1 MKRTLFALLVAA
13 FTGLNSTAQIAYSP
27 FLDSIIH
34 LADENSVMLLTRQLA
49 GDTSVTVDGQTYT
62 ITSRHYNN
70 QGNSRAAD
78 FIYSKF
84 VEYGYT
90 PEIHTFSNGRG
101 ENVIATKIGTKYP
114 DKEFIICGHYDN
126 MPSGNNSPGADDNA
140 SGTVAVLEAA
150 RLFANLDFDYTIRFA
165 AWDEE
170 EIGLVGSYAYAQRAS
185 NLNQDIIGVLN
196 LDMIAWDSN
205 NNFVY
210 TIATNTLSQDFTNDF
225 ISTTKLY
232 QPVLNHNYYYTTASD
247 HASFW
252 QFNYPAMLV
261 IEDWYDFNAYYHTP
275 NDDIDILNVPYY
287 LALLRASIANIA
299 AQAWDQRVYI
309 NHDPVVS
316 GNSTGP
322 REAVFQISSNQV
334 IDVENF
340 PPRLYYSANG
350 SEFEFVE
357 PTDIYFNYYTFQ
369 IPGFPMGTEVRYYVA
384 VQDSSARLVATL
396 PAGGKGISPPG
407 SISPGIYY
415 NYMVDNIF
423 SIENCSVTTPIAISD
438 SDNTYDYITVTSQGT
453 VIDLNVSVDITHTRT
468 GDLRLILIGPTGSVS
483 LLSDRNGGNGDNYTQ
498 TTFDDQATVSIS
510 EGTPPFSGRF
520 RPEMALSTF
529 NNKPMNGTWT
539 FRINDGAI
547 NNTGTFNSWC
557 LHFQY
562 RDISTLAGYDQVS
575 NKEVLSQNY
584 PNPTHGITNIEFT
597 LDKPDDIT
605 LAVYNQFG
613 QEVAVLAKGRY
624 EAGNHVIV
632 AGLKN
637 LRSGR
642 YIYRLITGSGVF
654 SKPLVI
660 VK

>member
-1 MKRTLFALLVAA
+1 MKRTLLALLVAA
-13 FTGLNSTAQIAYSP
+13 FTGLNVTAQIAYSP
-27 FLDSIIH
+27 FLDSIIQ

-78 FIYSKF
+78 FIFSKF

-114 DKEFIICGHYDN
+114 EKEFIICGHYDN

-140 SGTVAVLEAA
+140 SGTVAVMEAA

-185 NLNQDIIGVLN
+185 NLNLDIIGVLN

-210 TIATNTLSQDFTNDF
+210 TIATNTLSQAFTNDF

-252 QFNYPAMLV
+252 QFDYPAMLV

-275 NDDIDILNVPYY
+275 GDDIDILNVPYY
-287 LALLRASIANIA
+287 LALLRASIANIG

-350 SEFEFVE
+350 GEFEFVE

-369 IPGFPMGTEVRYYVA
+369 IPGFPMGTEVRYYIA
-384 VQDSSARLVATL
+384 VQDSAARLVATL
-396 PAGGKGISPPG
+396 PAGGKGINPPG

-423 SIENCSVTTPIAISD
+423 SVDNCSVTTPLAIAD
-438 SDNTYDYITVTSQGT
+438 NDNTYDYITVTSQGT
-453 VIDLNVSVDITHTRT
+453 VLDLNVAVDITHSRT
-468 GDLRLILIGPTGSVS
+468 GDLRLILTGPTGSVS

-498 TTFDDQATVSIS
+498 TTFDDQATVTIK
-510 EGTPPFSGRF
+510 EGTPPYTGRF

-557 LHFQY
+557 LHFQF
-562 RDISTLAGYDQVS
+562 RDISSSAGYDKVS

-584 PNPTHGITNIEFT
+584 PNPTQGITNIEFT
-597 LDKPDDIT
+597 LDKPEDIS
-605 LAVYNQFG
+605 LAVYNHFG
-613 QEVAVLAKGRY
+613 QEVAMLAKGRY
-624 EAGNHVIV
+624 EAGNHLIV

-637 LRSGR
+637 LSSGR
-642 YIYRLITGSGVF
+642 YVYRLITGNGVF
-654 SKPLVI
+654 SKPPVI

>member
-13 FTGLNSTAQIAYSP
+13 FSGLNATAQIAYSP

-225 ISTTKLY
+225 IRTTKLY
-232 QPVLNHNYYYTTASD
+232 QPVLNHNYYYTTVSD

-275 NDDIDILNVPYY
+275 NDDINILNVPYY
-287 LALLRASIANIA
+287 LALLRASIANIG
-299 AQAWDQRVYI
+299 AQAGDQRVYI

-453 VIDLNVSVDITHTRT
+453 VIDLNVSVDITHSRT
-468 GDLRLILIGPTGSVS
+468 GDLRLILTGPTGSVS

-520 RPEMALSTF
+520 RPEMALSNF
-529 NNKPMNGTWT
+529 SNKPMNGTWT

-547 NNTGTFNSWC
+547 SNTGTLNSWC

-562 RDISTLAGYDQVS
+562 RDINTSAGYDQVS

-624 EAGNHVIV
+624 EAGNHLIV

-637 LRSGR
+637 LSSGR
-642 YIYRLITGSGVF
+642 YIYRLITGNGVF